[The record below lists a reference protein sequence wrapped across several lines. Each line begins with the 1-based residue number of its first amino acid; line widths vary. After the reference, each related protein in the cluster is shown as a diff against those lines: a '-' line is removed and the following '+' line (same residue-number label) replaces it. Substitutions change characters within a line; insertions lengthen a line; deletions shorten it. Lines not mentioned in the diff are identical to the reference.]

1 MEKHNKMPVPIF
13 RKTSAIEK
21 KVVITQKV
29 WLWKQLIWA
38 KILQT
43 PNISINGQKIGINKV
58 FME

>member
-1 MEKHNKMPVPIF
+1 
-13 RKTSAIEK
+13 
-21 KVVITQKV
+21 V
-29 WLWKQLIWA
+29 WVWKQLIWA